1 MGIPFFV
8 ADELEG
14 GETTP
19 GVLGCVSYDVFT
31 KAFLEKISE
40 YNLLSIPEKDRDKI
54 VDGFMKRALSA
65 FRKNCK
71 YDLFTTGNDSRR
83 MFLVEIPVADLIEIV
98 DIVSEGMV
106 CQWLKPYVNKQEL
119 LENVLNTK
127 DFTTYSPA
135 ELLLRVGNAYSKAQ
149 KDYISMIREY
159 SYNHGDLSDLH
170 L

>member
-1 MGIPFFV
+1 MGVP
-8 ADELEG
+8 
-14 GETTP
+14 
-19 GVLGCVSYDVFT
+19 YDVFT
-31 KAFLEKISE
+31 GAFLAKISE
-40 YNLLSIPEKDRDKI
+40 YSFLSLDEEDRTEM

-71 YDLFTTGNDSRR
+71 YDLFTTGDDNARTFSVD
-83 MFLVEIPVADLIEIV
+83 IPDADLIEIS

-106 CQWLKPYVNKQEL
+106 SQWLKPYVNKQEN

-135 ELLLRVGNAYSKAQ
+135 ELLLRVGNAYAKAQ
-149 KDYISMIREY
+149 KDYTNMIREY

>member
-1 MGIPFFV
+1 MGVP
-8 ADELEG
+8 
-14 GETTP
+14 
-19 GVLGCVSYDVFT
+19 YDVFAG
-31 KAFLEKISE
+31 AFLAKISE
-40 YNLLSIPEKDRDKI
+40 YSFLSLAEEDRTEM

-71 YDLFTTGNDSRR
+71 YDLFTTGNDTTRTFS
-83 MFLVEIPVADLIEIV
+83 VDIPEADLTEIA

-106 CQWLKPYVNKQEL
+106 SQWLKPYVNKQEN
-119 LENVLNTK
+119 LENVLNTR

-135 ELLLRVGNAYSKAQ
+135 ELLMRVGNAYAKVQ
-149 KDYISMIREY
+149 KDYTNMIREY

>member
-1 MGIPFFV
+1 MGVP
-8 ADELEG
+8 
-14 GETTP
+14 
-19 GVLGCVSYDVFT
+19 YDVFAG
-31 KAFLEKISE
+31 AFLAKISE
-40 YNLLSIPEKDRDKI
+40 YSFLSLAEEDRTEM

-71 YDLFTTGNDSRR
+71 YDLFTTGNDTTRTFS
-83 MFLVEIPVADLIEIV
+83 VDIPDADLTEIA

-106 CQWLKPYVNKQEL
+106 SQWLKPYVNKQEN

-135 ELLLRVGNAYSKAQ
+135 ELLMRVGNAYAKVQ
-149 KDYISMIREY
+149 KDYTNMIREY

>member
-1 MGIPFFV
+1 MGVP
-8 ADELEG
+8 
-14 GETTP
+14 
-19 GVLGCVSYDVFT
+19 YDVFAG
-31 KAFLEKISE
+31 AFLAKISE
-40 YNLLSIPEKDRDKI
+40 YSFLSLAKEDRTEI

-71 YDLFTTGNDSRR
+71 YDFFTTGDDQLR
-83 MFLVEIPVADLIEIV
+83 MFSVDISEADLTEIA

-106 CQWLKPYVNKQEL
+106 GQWLKPYVNKQEN

-135 ELLLRVGNAYSKAQ
+135 ELLMRVGNAYSKVQ
-149 KDYISMIREY
+149 KDYTNMIREY